1 LKECGVE
8 RTEDIDVELLAF
20 NVGLLVNEDQLS
32 GAEARLLCNDR
43 VGMIVVNRRARENGR
58 KRFGV
63 AHEIGHFVRHRN
75 KYFVSR
81 CTSES
86 FLDWRADS
94 SLEGEANAFA
104 AELLMPDFLFE
115 PRLVCDSPSFDV
127 VENLASEFKTTLTAT
142 AIRFVEL
149 TSHACALF
157 AVTDRKVKWFSVSK
171 YFPYRVIGSG
181 TSISKHCVANDFFDG
196 KAVPQIAETVI
207 GSAWIEDFEVGE
219 NCLLKEEARELR
231 SYGIVLSFVSIEED
245 RNPTREK

>member
-1 LKECGVE
+1 ME

-20 NVGLLVNEDQLS
+20 NVGLLVSEDQLS

-43 VGMIVVNRRARENGR
+43 VGMVVVNNRARENGR

-81 CTSES
+81 CTGES
-86 FLDWRADS
+86 FLDWSADS

-115 PRLVCDSPSFDV
+115 PRLICDSPSFDV
-127 VENLASEFKTTLTAT
+127 VESLASEFKTTLTAT

-157 AVTDRKVKWFSVSK
+157 AVTSGKVKWFVVSK

-181 TSISKHCVANDFFDG
+181 SPISKDCVANDFFAD
-196 KAVPQIAETVI
+196 KSTPQSAETVI
-207 GSAWIEDFEVGE
+207 GSTWIDDFRVGE
-219 NCLLKEEARELR
+219 RCLLREDVRFLG
-231 SYGIVLSFVSIEED
+231 SYGTVLSLVSIEED
-245 RNPTREK
+245 RNPPRED